1 MQRDDKVSISEMLW
15 WGLIGTIVAGAVL
28 LCGAAFGQTTPPNVL
43 IVVLDDVRT
52 DDVEQVPQ
60 VGEIAARGTS
70 FTRAMATFALCTP
83 SRASILSGNYPST
96 HLVRSNRIA
105 LFDPSSTMA
114 TWFDA
119 AGYTGNGVGP
129 SQMVGRSLA
138 ARAGNRSPAATT
150 AAAASTALSA
160 TTLGTL

>member
-83 SRASILSGNYPST
+83 SRASTSTKRLAPTSGRPWPSC
-96 HLVRSNRIA
+96 LNVCRC
-105 LFDPSSTMA
+105 
-114 TWFDA
+114 
-119 AGYTGNGVGP
+119 
-129 SQMVGRSLA
+129 
-138 ARAGNRSPAATT
+138 
-150 AAAASTALSA
+150 ASASRCRW
-160 TTLGTL
+160 